1 VDRAVRGL
9 EAALDH
15 VIDPGLPPT
24 ASGFDG
30 ATGAVDRSN
39 HRDFFWP
46 PILKTFLMLRDL
58 GVEGAEIFADR
69 ISRVDIEAAF
79 AQRLPSNW
87 AAVWL
92 SGE

>member
-1 VDRAVRGL
+1 
-9 EAALDH
+9 
-15 VIDPGLPPT
+15 
-24 ASGFDG
+24 
-30 ATGAVDRSN
+30 
-39 HRDFFWP
+39 
-46 PILKTFLMLRDL
+46 LKTILMLRDL

-79 AQRLPSNW
+79 AQRPPSNW